1 MFKFINRYNKYMIK
15 NFGNQKLKAVLTAT
29 IFLLSAFHYP
39 GIKKINIVFI
49 GDSIT
54 YGGNNPAL
62 EPSGYAVTYLK
73 NKLGIDSINQAN
85 EGVSGKTTVDFLP
98 SETCNKNVL
107 EAADGFFADKGAL
120 LLFSI
125 MLGTNDSAM
134 QGTNGAPVAPD
145 DYRHNLEIIINQ
157 LLNRYP
163 GCKVVINYPLW
174 YSPNTYNGAKYL
186 AEGLAR
192 LQSYSPQIKLLVKN
206 YAVSNPGRVYNGDEA
221 GFNYFKNNYIPAMK
235 HEEGRQGIFYL
246 HPNEQGA
253 AQLGLL
259 WGKAIYGA
267 LKK

>member
-1 MFKFINRYNKYMIK
+1 MRK
-15 NFGNQKLKAVLTAT
+15 NFETHKLKVVLALTF
-29 IFLLSAFHYP
+29 FLLSAFQSP
-39 GIKKINIVFI
+39 VIKKINIVFI

-54 YGGNNPAL
+54 YGNNNTSL

-73 NKLGIDSINQAN
+73 NKLGIDTINQAN

-98 SETCNKNVL
+98 SETCNRNVL
-107 EAADGFFADKGAL
+107 NAADNFFADKSSL

-145 DYRHNLEIIINQ
+145 DYRHNIEIIINQ

-163 GCKVVINYPLW
+163 GCKIVINYPLW

-192 LQSYSPQIKLLVKN
+192 LQSYSPQIKALVKN
-206 YAVSNPGRVYNGDEA
+206 YTATNPKTVFNGDQD
-221 GFNYFKNNYIPAMK
+221 GFKYFKKNYNTSMK
-235 HEEGRQGIFYL
+235 HEEGREGIFYL

-259 WGKAIYGA
+259 WGKAIYRA
-267 LKK
+267 L